1 MSEKQVV
8 DIKVFARNSIILT
21 LVLGVVT
28 LLLSPFAGC
37 YRGEYLLLTLGGIVT
52 VTSAIYLPV
61 IHLKRTTLRDIAV
74 PAIQCLWITT
84 SMGLGYLVTAPA
96 PYFRLAKAVE
106 AVMLVIGALL
116 LVYGVFALLRI
127 SRETGVPLAV

>member
-8 DIKVFARNSIILT
+8 SIKVFARNSIILT
-21 LVLGVVT
+21 LVLGLIT
-28 LLLSPFAGC
+28 LVLSPFAGG
-37 YRGEYLLLTLGGIVT
+37 YRGEYLLLALGGIVT
-52 VTSAIYLPV
+52 IISAIYLPI
-61 IHLKRTTLRDIAV
+61 IHFKRTTLKDIAV

-96 PYFRLAKAVE
+96 PYFMLTRATE
-106 AVMLVIGALL
+106 AVMFAIGAILL
-116 LVYGVFALLRI
+116 LYGIFALLKI